1 MSTLFLCFKIFFA
14 RLIDVS
20 LGTIRTVFTVKD
32 KHLIASI
39 IGLGEVIIWFLV
51 VQEALMATS
60 NNFWIAFSYSVG
72 FAVGT
77 YIGGKI
83 SNKLINS
90 KLGLQV
96 ILSKKDDNILKKIR
110 RAGYAISVINVLGEE
125 EKYMLYIQ
133 IDSKQYN
140 HLLHLLNRLDKDAFI
155 VVTETKV
162 VVNGYFKLIK

>member
-1 MSTLFLCFKIFFA
+1 MSTLFLCLKIFFA

-32 KHLIASI
+32 KHLIAGI

-60 NNFWIAFSYSVG
+60 NNFWIAFSYSIG

-77 YIGGKI
+77 YIGGRI
-83 SNKLINS
+83 SNRLINS

-96 ILSKKDDNILKKIR
+96 ILSKKDDNVLKKIR
-110 RAGYAISVINVLGEE
+110 QAGYAISVINVLGEE

-133 IDSKQYN
+133 IDSKRYN
-140 HLLHLLNRLDKDAFI
+140 HLLHLLNKLDKDAFI

-162 VVNGYFKLIK
+162 VVNGYFKVIK